1 MTTVAVIGLGIMG
14 GPMAANLVKAG
25 YDVIGY
31 NRSRSKVARLVEQ
44 GGRGAADV
52 AEAARDA
59 DVVLT
64 MLPDSPDVEE
74 VVLGRRGVLES
85 AKAGTLLID
94 ASTIRPAVS
103 IRVAKVAMEHG
114 LRAVDAPV
122 SGGERGAIEGTL
134 SIMVGGEEADVTAA
148 RPILQAV
155 GSIALHVGPAGS
167 EQTVKAANQLI
178 VAGTIRLVAE
188 ALVFLEAHGV
198 NTEAA
203 VQVLA
208 GGLAGN
214 RVLDRK
220 SDGMRA
226 RQFHPGFR
234 VDLHHKDLG
243 IVTAAAREVGVAIP
257 LGSLV
262 AQLMSA
268 LRAQGHGALDHSA
281 LLLLVEQLSGRG
293 AAEPSPRVAGR

>member
-1 MTTVAVIGLGIMG
+1 LTTVAVIGLGIMG
-14 GPMAANLVKAG
+14 EPMAANLVKAG

-31 NRSRSKVARLVEQ
+31 NRSRSKIARLVEQ

-52 AEAARDA
+52 TEAARDA

-64 MLPDSPDVEE
+64 VLPDSPDVEE
-74 VVLGRRGVLES
+74 VVLGKGGVLES
-85 AKAGTLLID
+85 AEPGTLLID
-94 ASTIRPAVS
+94 ASTIRPEVS
-103 IRVAKVAMEHG
+103 VRVAEAAGQRG

-122 SGGERGAIEGTL
+122 SGGEPGAIEGTL
-134 SIMVGGEEADVTAA
+134 SIMVGGEEADVAAA
-148 RPILQAV
+148 RPILEAL
-155 GSIALHVGPAGS
+155 GSTVVHVGPAGS
-167 EQTVKAANQLI
+167 GQTVKAANQLI
-178 VAGTIRLVAE
+178 VAGTIQLVAE

-198 NTEAA
+198 DTQAA

-214 RVLDRK
+214 HILDRK
-220 SDGMRA
+220 SEQMRA
-226 RQFHPGFR
+226 REFHPGFR

-243 IVTAAAREVGVAIP
+243 IVTAAARDVGVATP

-262 AQLMSA
+262 AQLMST
-268 LRAQGHGALDHSA
+268 LRAQGHGALDHTA

-293 AAEPSPRVAGR
+293 AAEPSPGVARR